1 MTRTSHMAR
10 ARSTKLCILFILL
23 SCISTIIVQLCILTI
38 QPATKLP
45 DDATIDISKTKISS
59 AHPLLPTCHP
69 HWKVAISNISSN
81 GGPIDNQLSWS
92 NTLPITRIYFY
103 HFRKAGGTMI
113 RNYLEKVAVHYD
125 IDLEMKEYNHASK
138 EEEVGSRNDT
148 IYITNMRDPVSRSIS
163 HFKYNGR
170 WDCQQLVKNESL
182 FIATESNA
190 QPFKAW
196 NQTSGFEPSPCDMPF
211 SFTSCAVNCYIQTF
225 SGKGCTSDDWFT
237 EYNLAQNRLLRYN
250 MILVYEKFNDPNYI
264 TAVETFFGI
273 QGFNNEPSFMFCGR
287 EAKKANRRVP
297 LTVKFEY
304 VLLLTKLNEMDNRLY
319 KDLVTSCW
327 EDGEEGDGEYLF
339 PKVDTSRFLARID
352 RRVID

>member
-1 MTRTSHMAR
+1 
-10 ARSTKLCILFILL
+10 
-23 SCISTIIVQLCILTI
+23 
-38 QPATKLP
+38 
-45 DDATIDISKTKISS
+45 
-59 AHPLLPTCHP
+59 
-69 HWKVAISNISSN
+69 
-81 GGPIDNQLSWS
+81 
-92 NTLPITRIYFY
+92 
-103 HFRKAGGTMI
+103 MI